1 MVVQQ
6 INVNCSAVASR
17 CRGAAAAAAAEAK
30 ELLKECVPF
39 KVQVISSFVESAD
52 SDSLD

>member
-17 CRGAAAAAAAEAK
+17 CRGAAAAAAEAK